1 MKKLIIIFLSCVPAI
16 ALAMGHS
23 YGYHSYHSSHH
34 VDGYYK
40 KNDEYVRPHYA
51 GNPESGN
58 HWHLHKDGSD
68 TEHKSNGSSITIP
81 DVPNN

>member
-1 MKKLIIIFLSCVPAI
+1 MNKLIFVLLSCIPAI
-16 ALAMGHS
+16 AFAWGHR
-23 YGYHSYHSSHH
+23 SHH

-51 GNPESGN
+51 GNPDSGN

-68 TEHKSNGSSITIP
+68 TEHKSNGSFITIP
-81 DVPNN
+81 SVPNN